1 MVVVDVAWCRALA
14 LVDEWE
20 LCFLAAL
27 AVTCVEVVAVAAG
40 VVAAAREAAA
50 TCAWEWLSSLIRLAS
65 SLLEERPTATPTA
78 TATGMTASITAAPRP
93 VPRRGRAAAEE
104 DDATRALLR
113 ARAVAA
119 LK

>member
-1 MVVVDVAWCRALA
+1 MVDR
-14 LVDEWE
+14 DR
-20 LCFLAAL
+20 CFLAF
-27 AVTCVEVVAVAAG
+27 EPAVAAG
-40 VVAAAREAAA
+40 AGVLTAAGVVTAAREAAA
-50 TCAWEWLSSLIRLAS
+50 TCVWEWLSSLIRLAS

-113 ARAVAA
+113 ACAVAA